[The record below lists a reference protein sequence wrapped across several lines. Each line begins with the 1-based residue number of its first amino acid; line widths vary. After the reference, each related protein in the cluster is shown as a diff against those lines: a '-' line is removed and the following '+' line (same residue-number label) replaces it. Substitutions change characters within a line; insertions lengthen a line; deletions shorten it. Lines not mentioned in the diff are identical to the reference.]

1 MNKKATKR
9 LSYLLFVMISLSFL
23 VSLYVDNYF
32 TYKEKPKIEN
42 AALLVNSEESNE
54 VEITEI
60 DKIKK
65 AYNNNDVVGN
75 ISISDTNI
83 DEVVFQ
89 SSNNSY
95 YLNHNGYKEYDQ
107 YGEVFAD
114 YRIDFDTSKKILI
127 FGHNSSKIKTPFSN
141 LEKYYDKSYYNN
153 HKYITLTLENEVR
166 TYAIFSVY
174 VETSDWSYMNLKF
187 DSATDWYNHILK
199 LKNKSLY
206 DTGVDVENDDEVLI
220 LQTCSYNQNYNDY
233 DKKYLLIISRRVK

>member
-1 MNKKATKR
+1 MNKRATKH
-9 LSYLLFVMISLSFL
+9 LSYLLFVTVSLAFL
-23 VSLYVDNYF
+23 VSLYVDSYF
-32 TYKEKPKIEN
+32 TYNDEPIIEKVV
-42 AALLVNSEESNE
+42 LVNSEESNE
-54 VEITEI
+54 AEITEI
-60 DKIKK
+60 DKIRQ

-75 ISISDTNI
+75 ISIPDTNI

-107 YGEVFAD
+107 YGEVFSD

-127 FGHNSSKIKTPFSN
+127 FGHNSSRIKTPFSN
-141 LEKYYDKSYYNN
+141 LEKYYDKSYYDN

-187 DSATDWYNHILK
+187 NSTTDWYNHILK
-199 LKNKSLY
+199 LKNNSLY
-206 DTGVDVENDDEVLI
+206 DTGVDVEDDDEVLI
-220 LQTCSYNQNYNDY
+220 LQTCSYNQNYKDY
-233 DKKYLLIISRRVK
+233 DKKYLLIVSRRIK

>member
-1 MNKKATKR
+1 MH
-9 LSYLLFVMISLSFL
+9 
-23 VSLYVDNYF
+23 
-32 TYKEKPKIEN
+32 
-42 AALLVNSEESNE
+42 
-54 VEITEI
+54 
-60 DKIKK
+60 
-65 AYNNNDVVGN
+65 
-75 ISISDTNI
+75 
-83 DEVVFQ
+83 Q
-89 SSNNSY
+89 SSNNSS

-141 LEKYYDKSYYNN
+141 LENYYDKSYYNN

-187 DSATDWYNHILK
+187 DSSTDWYNHILK

-233 DKKYLLIISRRVK
+233 AALLQLSFLPIALSLVFAKIHRPVKQRRTLVLRYDKYISATYFFRRHLLP

>member
-1 MNKKATKR
+1 MDKKATKR
-9 LSYLLFVMISLSFL
+9 LSYLLFVTISLSFL

-32 TYKEKPKIEN
+32 NYKEEPKIEKV
-42 AALLVNSEESNE
+42 ALVNNEESNK

-60 DKIKK
+60 EKIRQ

-75 ISISDTNI
+75 ISIPDTNI

-127 FGHNSSKIKTPFSN
+127 FGHNSSRIKTPFSN
-141 LEKYYDKSYYNN
+141 LEKYYDKSYYDN
-153 HKYITLTLENEVR
+153 HKYITLTLENDVR

-187 DSATDWYNHILK
+187 NSTTDWYNHILK
-199 LKNKSLY
+199 LKNNSSY
-206 DTGVDVENDDEVLI
+206 DTGVDVEENDEILI
-220 LQTCSYNQNYNDY
+220 LQTCSYNQNYKNY
-233 DKKYLLIISRRVK
+233 DKKYLLIVSRRVD